1 MPLKTTI
8 LFFMAS
14 TLLLF
19 SCNNK
24 EQQLQDQLQQVM
36 ALQQMSDLATAQY
49 VVTKIIKAND
59 NQTWYKVGDRKI
71 LMSCKATLT
80 AGIDLSAITPKNVQ
94 INDKDINLQLPHAKL
109 ISVNIKPEDVEEV
122 YETEAPF
129 RDPFTSEERNALAIQ
144 AETQIRNSVDSLGI
158 LETGEKN
165 ATLFI
170 SNFLT
175 RLGYQKVMIHFD

>member
-1 MPLKTTI
+1 MPLKTTF
-8 LFFMAS
+8 LFFMAV

-24 EQQLQDQLQQVM
+24 EQRTQDRLQQVM

-80 AGIDLSAITPKNVQ
+80 AGIDLSAITPNNVH
-94 INDKDINLQLPHAKL
+94 IDDKDINLQLPHAKL
-109 ISVNIKPEDVEEV
+109 ISINIKPEDVEEV

>member
-1 MPLKTTI
+1 M
-8 LFFMAS
+8 
-14 TLLLF
+14 
-19 SCNNK
+19 
-24 EQQLQDQLQQVM
+24 QDQMQQVM
-36 ALQQMSDLATAQY
+36 ALQQMNDLATAQY

-94 INDKDINLQLPHAKL
+94 IDAKDINLQLPHAKL
-109 ISVNIKPEDVEEV
+109 LSVNIKPEDVEEV

>member
-1 MPLKTTI
+1 MPLKTPLI
-8 LFFMAS
+8 FLMAF

-24 EQQLQDQLQQVM
+24 ERQVQDQMQEVM

-49 VVTKIIKAND
+49 VVTKIIRAND
-59 NQTWYKVGDRKI
+59 NKTWYKIGDRKI

-80 AGIDLSAITPKNVQ
+80 AGIDLSAITPTNVH
-94 INDKDINLQLPHAKL
+94 IDDKAIDLQLPHAKL
-109 ISVNIKPEDVEEV
+109 ISINIKPEDVAQE
-122 YETEAPF
+122 YESEDPL

-175 RLGYQKVMIHFD
+175 HLGYQKVTIHFD